1 MAKIVPFKAIRPTRD
16 KAYLVSSMPAYIYPK
31 HLLEAKLESNPYT
44 FLHVIN
50 PEFRADNKTQPNSME
65 RFEKVREKF
74 DEFNAA
80 GIFMQDEKESFYIYR
95 QITPTNT
102 YVGLISGISVDDYL
116 NGNIKI
122 HEHTLTQREETFKLY
137 LDVCQFNAEPVL
149 LTYKDNPT
157 VDAVINKYLATRS
170 EYEFCTTHHIKQD
183 LWLVNDENDIN
194 TLVDAFKNINAI
206 YIADGHHRSASS
218 VLYAQSKRAENS
230 NYNPDAPFNF
240 FLSYLIPESKLNII
254 EYNRTV
260 SSLNE
265 HTPESF
271 LAEVAKLFDVVE
283 KDADYS
289 PTKRH
294 NFSMYLA
301 GKWYSITAKKGTYEE
316 DDIVGNLDAR
326 ILTTNILKPILG
338 ITDLK
343 TDNRIEFIEG
353 TKGAKGLKDKVDSEE
368 AIVAFGL
375 YPVAIEQLKAVADAN
390 NIMPPKSTWI
400 EPKMRSG
407 LTIYSLE
414 E

>member
-50 PEFRADNKTQPNSME
+50 PEFRADNKTQPNTVE
-65 RFEKVREKF
+65 RFEHVREKF
-74 DEFNAA
+74 DEFHDQ
-80 GIFMQDEKESFYIYR
+80 GVFLQDEKESFYIYR
-95 QITPTNT
+95 QITKTNT

-116 NGNIKI
+116 TGNIKI

-149 LTYKDNPT
+149 LTYEDNPT
-157 VDAVINKYLATRS
+157 VDAIINKYINTRS

-183 LWLVNDENDIN
+183 LWLVNDENDIS
-194 TLVDAFKNINAI
+194 TLVEAFKNIKTI

-218 VLYAQSKRAENS
+218 VLYAQSKREENP
-230 NYNPDAPFNF
+230 NYDKEAKFNY

-260 SSLNE
+260 NSLNE

-271 LAEVAKLFDVVE
+271 LEEVGKLFEIEE
-283 KDADYS
+283 KVSSFS
-289 PTKRH
+289 PTKKH

-301 GKWYSITAKKGTYEE
+301 GKWYSLTARKGTYNDE
-316 DDIVGNLDAR
+316 DIVGNLDAR
-326 ILTTNILKPILG
+326 ILTENILKPILG
-338 ITDLK
+338 IKDLK
-343 TDNRIEFIEG
+343 TDNRIEFMEG
-353 TKGAKGLKDKVDSEE
+353 TRGAEGLQRKVDNEE

-375 YPVAIEQLKAVADAN
+375 YPVSIEQLKAVADAN

-414 E
+414 D

>member
-102 YVGLISGISVDDYL
+102 YAGLISGISVDDYL

-343 TDNRIEFIEG
+343 TDNRIEFMEG

>member
-1 MAKIVPFKAIRPTRD
+1 MAKIIPFKAIRPTRD
-16 KAYLVSSMPAYIYPK
+16 KAYLVSSMPAYIYKK

-50 PEFRADNKTQPNSME
+50 PEFRADNKTQPNSVE

-74 DEFNAA
+74 DEFNDA

-116 NGNIKI
+116 NGNIRI

-157 VDAVINKYLATRS
+157 VDALINKYLTTRS

-183 LWLVNDENDIN
+183 LWLVNDENDIA
-194 TLVDAFKNINAI
+194 TLVEAFKNIDKI

-218 VLYAQSKRAENS
+218 VLYAQSKRAENP
-230 NYNPDAPFNF
+230 NYHPDAPFNF

-271 LAEVAKLFDVVE
+271 LAEVAKTFDVEE
-283 KDADYS
+283 KTTDFS
-289 PTKRH
+289 PTKKH

-301 GKWYSITAKKGTYEE
+301 GKWYSITAKKGTYDEN
-316 DDIVGNLDAR
+316 DIVGNLDAR
-326 ILTTNILKPILG
+326 ILTTNILTPILG

-343 TDNRIEFIEG
+343 TDNRIEFMEG
-353 TKGAKGLKDKVDSEE
+353 TKGAEGLREKVDSEE

-414 E
+414 D